1 MGFGKIIKMIDNLV
15 VDLKAEQGVDSDKK
29 AYCLA
34 SFDKSED
41 KKKGLDLDISDL
53 EKAIEDAKE
62 SVSTL
67 QGELSALADGIK
79 ALDSSVASATDT
91 RKKEHD
97 DFVET
102 LAANSAAKDILGFAK
117 NRWKVALLS
126 FCRIFSGM
134 DHPCIIR

>member
-1 MGFGKIIKMIDNLV
+1 MRKHALSALKGHSKSDPRVDLIALAMHGGKMGFEKIIKMIDNLV

-34 SFDKSED
+34 EFDKSED

-67 QGELSALADGIK
+67 KGELSALADGIK
-79 ALDSSVASATDT
+79 ALDKSVAEATET

-97 DFVET
+97 DYVET
-102 LAANSAAKDILGFAK
+102 LAANS
-117 NRWKVALLS
+117 
-126 FCRIFSGM
+126 
-134 DHPCIIR
+134 